1 MKRIPEIIKVW
12 FCLMSLSFTTLASGQ
27 VPFIKHER
35 ILSFEE
41 TVIPSC
47 WQGTSLSLTTSHYKD
62 GKQALEW
69 TFHPKEVLSLKRD
82 LLFEEKDPTGKD
94 LYLST
99 FIGWFYNSQ
108 LTEDSLRVS
117 FHKQG
122 KECCHFSMN
131 LQFSGW
137 RAAWVCYERDMQGMP
152 RKGMDEIRFTAPRQ
166 SGKLCIDLLIPS
178 VKTDHRHQTADRQ
191 LPFVNK
197 DNHNHWLQVY
207 RHSLLHSDLDI
218 HSLTAQEVKDIQ
230 TLEERFKSLIYSP
243 GKLTGTNLENIRKKY
258 GFYDI
263 HVDSLGQI
271 SGTPIFFSRAAEAY
285 ERLLPHWT
293 KTMIDKQGN
302 ELKAYFDLM
311 NRIAIA
317 YHQAEQESIKEE
329 LTDMFLK
336 MYAHAVDQGIASGSC
351 LGNFTH
357 YGYSF
362 RGFYTSYFLMKD
374 VLRSAGKL
382 NEAEQAMLWYAI
394 TNEIYQQPTTNGIDM
409 DSFNTQTTGR
419 IASILMMEDSPEKVR
434 YLRSFQRWIDWGCR
448 PADGLMGSFKIDG
461 GAFHHCNLYP
471 AYAVGGLDGATQMI
485 YLLSNTQFAVS
496 PLAHTTVKKALLAMR
511 FYCNTT
517 YFPLSMSGR
526 HPDGKGRLIPMHY
539 ARMAFAGSADGKE
552 KMDKEMASAYL
563 RLVSMPVHTE
573 AEEYMP
579 DIPTAKEKQMKQQLE
594 KAGFIPEPDPQGNL
608 ALGYGCVSVQRRN
621 NWSAVV
627 RGHSRYLWAAEH
639 YVGCNLFGRYLAH
652 GSMQIMTAPHGYP
665 VSPQSSG
672 WQEAGFDW
680 GRVPGTTAIHLPV
693 EQLKADLKNVD
704 AFSGVEEM
712 LYSDEAFAGGLSQEH
727 ENGNFGMKLHEHDK
741 YNGSMRALKSF
752 HFLDD
757 KIVCLG
763 SNISNKN
770 QEYDTETTL
779 FQLWMKDEAAR
790 KYWNS
795 SFGPQT
801 TWLDNFNTGYY
812 IPSAQSKKL
821 VFEKNFPQYSRNEET
836 GFPTQGDWIALTFN
850 HGKAPQSESYEYV
863 VLPHTTKTRL
873 AQFARQPA
881 YKVLQC
887 DHKAHIV
894 KDHKQPVTSYVLFE
908 KNDALPKGL
917 LVKADTSCLVMIKE
931 KGKEILLSVCQPDLA
946 LYRGD
951 SDELFDENG
960 KRVERSIYSRPWK
973 ENASQPITVH
983 LTLKGKWHTAS
994 PQDGCKILSST
1005 SKETV
1010 FEFSCKDGITI
1021 DTYLK

>member
-1 MKRIPEIIKVW
+1 MKRVPEFLKVW

-27 VPFIKHER
+27 VPLIEHKR
-35 ILSFEE
+35 IISFEE
-41 TVIPSC
+41 PSVPPC
-47 WQGTSLSLTTSHYKD
+47 WQGSSLAMTTAHYKD
-62 GKQALEW
+62 GNQSLEW
-69 TFHPKEVLSLKRD
+69 NFQPGEALTLKRD
-82 LLFEEKDPTGKD
+82 LLFEKKDPTGKD

-108 LTEDSLRVS
+108 PINDSLKVS
-117 FHKQG
+117 FYKQG

-131 LQFSGW
+131 LQFTGW

-152 RKGMDEIRFTAPRQ
+152 EEGMDEIRFTAPNQ

-178 VKTDHRHQTADRQ
+178 VKTDHRHQTADCQ

-207 RHSLLHSDLDI
+207 RYSLLSSDLDL
-218 HSLTAQEVKDIQ
+218 HSLNSEEIKDIQ

-243 GKLTGTNLENIRKKY
+243 GKLTEKSLNNIRKSY
-258 GFYDI
+258 QFYHI
-263 HVDSLGQI
+263 RYDSLGQI

-311 NRIAIA
+311 NHIATA
-317 YHQAEQESIKEE
+317 YHQAEQEATKTE
-329 LTDMFLK
+329 LADMFLK
-336 MYAHAVDQGIASGSC
+336 MYTHATDQGIATGSC

-394 TNEIYQQPTTNGIDM
+394 TNEIYQKPVTNGIDM

-461 GAFHHCNLYP
+461 GAFHHCNNYP
-471 AYAVGGLDGATQMI
+471 AYAVGGLDGATNMI

-496 PLAHTTVKKALLAMR
+496 PLAHTTVKNALLAMR

-539 ARMAFAGSADGKE
+539 TRMALAGSADGKQ
-552 KMDKEMASAYL
+552 KIDKEMASAYL
-563 RLVSMPVHTE
+563 RLVSVPVHTK

-579 DIPTAKEKQMKQQLE
+579 NIPTAREKQMKQQLE
-594 KAGFIPEPDPQGNL
+594 KAGFMPESDPQGNL
-608 ALGYGCVSVQRRN
+608 ALGYGCVSVQRRE

-639 YVGCNLFGRYLAH
+639 YLGCNLFGRYLAH
-652 GSMQIMTAPHGYP
+652 GSMQIMTAPQGYP

-680 GRVPGTTAIHLPV
+680 GRIPGTTAIHLPIDK
-693 EQLKADLKNVD
+693 LKADIKNVD

-752 HFLDD
+752 HFLND
-757 KIVCLG
+757 KIICLG
-763 SNISNKN
+763 SNIENKN
-770 QEYDTETTL
+770 QEYPTETTL
-779 FQLWMKDEAAR
+779 FQLWMKDEAAKNHWASIPKDKR
-790 KYWNS
+790 I
-795 SFGPQT
+795 
-801 TWLDNFNTGYY
+801 WLDNFHTGYY
-812 IPSAQSKKL
+812 IPSSLLQKL
-821 VFEKNFPQYSRNEET
+821 EFEKHFPQHSLNEET
-836 GFPTQGDWIALTFN
+836 ALPTQGDWVSLTLN
-850 HGKAPQSESYEYV
+850 HGKAPQNETYEYA
-863 VLPHTTKTRL
+863 VLPHTNVARL
-873 AQFARQPA
+873 AQFTRQPE
-881 YKVLQC
+881 YRVLQC

-894 KDHKQPVTSYVLFE
+894 KDNKEPVTSYVLFE
-908 KNDALPKGL
+908 KSDTLPKGL

-931 KGKEILLSVCQPDLA
+931 KSKGIVLSVCQPDLA

-951 SDELFDENG
+951 SDELLDENG
-960 KRVERSIYSRPWK
+960 KRIERSIYSRPWK
-973 ENASQPITVH
+973 GNASQPITVR
-983 LTLKGKWHTAS
+983 LTIKGKWHTVS
-994 PQDGCKILSST
+994 PQSNCKVLSAN
-1005 SKETV
+1005 SKVTV
-1010 FEFSCKDGITI
+1010 LEFICKDGITI